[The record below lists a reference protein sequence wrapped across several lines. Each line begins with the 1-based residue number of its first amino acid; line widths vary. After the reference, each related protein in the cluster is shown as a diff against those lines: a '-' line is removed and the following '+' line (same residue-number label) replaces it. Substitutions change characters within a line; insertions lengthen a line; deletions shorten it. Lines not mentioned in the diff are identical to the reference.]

1 MPFRGLTWMIFKFLP
16 KLRLWI
22 LRSDCFTRIIS
33 SILGHLLA
41 SSYDQSVVFIV
52 FLLLCL
58 QLAFTEA
65 SSYNCIHWNICVYKW
80 SRRWL
85 PEIVRLYFLS
95 LLVLVIWEWLL
106 HIFVFTT
113 QYNKV
118 TQMKHRNATINL
130 SASLFPDY
138 GVLLNKGSFTEKFSK
153 PLTTENI

>member
-1 MPFRGLTWMIFKFLP
+1 MNIKKKYILIDGIFTKQKNIKDICHSEFWPEWSSNSFQSLGYGFF
-16 KLRLWI
+16 K
-22 LRSDCFTRIIS
+22 SDCFTRIIS

-52 FLLLCL
+52 LLLLCL

-95 LLVLVIWEWLL
+95 LLVLIIWEWLL
-106 HIFVFTT
+106 HIFCLYSPI
-113 QYNKV
+113 QRSHPNE
-118 TQMKHRNATINL
+118 A
-130 SASLFPDY
+130 
-138 GVLLNKGSFTEKFSK
+138 
-153 PLTTENI
+153 